1 MHVILHPSFA
11 AWNYP
16 PKSPISSVSL
26 LSIMNERNGLIRHFF
41 FIFYE
46 PTHQS
51 INRPASV
58 DLNSP
63 EPASSEAF
71 YGPYPVNRVVAG
83 LRGNMGLLLSTNA
96 SEAIR
101 SGILLHTG
109 EWANATDGAW
119 DPSMVSSFVRSF
131 VRSFLRSFLRS
142 FVPSFLRSF
151 VNYFEVVKNEF

>member
-1 MHVILHPSFA
+1 
-11 AWNYP
+11 
-16 PKSPISSVSL
+16 
-26 LSIMNERNGLIRHFF
+26 MNERNGLIRHFI

-131 VRSFLRSFLRS
+131 VPSFVPSFLRS
-142 FVPSFLRSF
+142 FVPSFLR
-151 VNYFEVVKNEF
+151 

>member
-1 MHVILHPSFA
+1 M
-11 AWNYP
+11 
-16 PKSPISSVSL
+16 
-26 LSIMNERNGLIRHFF
+26 
-41 FIFYE
+41 
-46 PTHQS
+46 
-51 INRPASV
+51 

-131 VRSFLRSFLRS
+131 VPSFLRSFVPSFLRS